1 MRLPSGR
8 REQAPALPR
17 FVCFGDRGE
26 VSGNRFKRGVEVRG
40 SPKRAESSFGGS
52 EVVAPYGLNCFLLAS
67 VGERRTKLGG

>member
-52 EVVAPYGLNCFLLAS
+52 EVVAPYRDLFVSVIEVNVRFLS
-67 VGERRTKLGG
+67 